1 MHILLR
7 WVALASALIGLGL
20 GPAAAAVTDYPF
32 KLFTKTDGPDQQ
44 VVADNKGPAPIT
56 VHVALTGQNFASDR
70 TWPATI
76 VVPAYTAMPLGRVYA
91 ADKSTSYNFVF
102 RYSHHFGRVDAVH
115 DPEAAY
121 RLPFEEG
128 HSYAVS
134 QAHGGK
140 LSSHNNRE
148 NLYAIDFSM
157 PVGQGVVAARA
168 GVVIDV
174 TLRHREGGYDVSFLD
189 KANTIAI
196 VHDDGTVAEYAHL
209 SFGPELVSVGQR
221 VAAGELLGYSG
232 NTGYSSG
239 PHLHFIVSQPTVT
252 DGKVSRES
260 VPITFYANEPAVR
273 FSAQAG
279 TVLTANYKSAAV
291 AQREA
296 TRGVTS
302 TGTTGIS
309 SLDQP
314 AEFPR

>member
-7 WVALASALIGLGL
+7 WVALTSALVGLGL

-32 KLFTKTDGPDQQ
+32 KLFTKSDGGDQQ

-70 TWPATI
+70 AWPATI

-91 ADKSTSYNFVF
+91 ADKSTPYNFVF

-134 QAHGGK
+134 QAHGGSYRATIIGK
-140 LSSHNNRE
+140 TCTRSTFPCQS
-148 NLYAIDFSM
+148 
-157 PVGQGVVAARA
+157 VKGVVAARA

-209 SFGPELVSVGQR
+209 SPGPELVSVGQR

-260 VPITFYANEPAVR
+260 VPRY
-273 FSAQAG
+273 
-279 TVLTANYKSAAV
+279 VLR
-291 AQREA
+291 Q
-296 TRGVTS
+296 
-302 TGTTGIS
+302 
-309 SLDQP
+309 
-314 AEFPR
+314 